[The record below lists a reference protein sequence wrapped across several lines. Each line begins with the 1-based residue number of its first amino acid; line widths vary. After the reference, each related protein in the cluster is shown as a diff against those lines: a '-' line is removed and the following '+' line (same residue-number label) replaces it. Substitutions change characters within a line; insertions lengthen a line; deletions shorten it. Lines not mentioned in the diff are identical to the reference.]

1 MPDKKD
7 LELLILGHTPI
18 LQIESHEEKRALD
31 MLVRI
36 AIANR
41 LPVYQWSVTEGLKR
55 LDIDLGMQRH
65 NAEPADVLG
74 HIKSSSVEGIFVLL
88 DFDPYLSEPTN
99 TRFIKEIAMK
109 FDGSRNKLVFI
120 SHKIEMPMSLNHSVV
135 RFDLS
140 LPNEEALIKIIQEE
154 ARKWQH
160 ESGQKVSLDKKSVL
174 RIVSNL
180 KGLTFKDARRLIRNA
195 IVNDDAITE
204 SDVDEIMQAK
214 YRLLNRDD
222 VISFEYD
229 TARFGD
235 VGGMSRL
242 KQWLHQR
249 EKVFHGQGRQ
259 DEVDSPKG
267 LLLLGV
273 QGCGKSLAAKAVAGI
288 WKVPLLRFDFA
299 ALYDKYIGES
309 EKNLR
314 TTLKTAE
321 LMAPCVLWI
330 DEIEKGIS
338 GGNDDG
344 TSRRILGALLT
355 WLAENRARVFVVATA
370 NNIEAL
376 PPELIRKGR
385 LDEIFFV
392 DLPREDIRK
401 QIFYIHLQ
409 KRKVA
414 VDDINMDEVARAC
427 DGFSG
432 AEIEQVIVSALYAV
446 RAGDAEMNTRYLLDE
461 IAATR
466 PLSVVMDEKINELR
480 QWAAHR
486 TVPVD

>member
-31 MLVRI
+31 LLVRI
-36 AIANR
+36 AVANR

-55 LDIDLGMQRH
+55 LDIDLGTQRH

-140 LPNEEALIKIIQEE
+140 LPNEEALIKIIREE
-154 ARKWQH
+154 ALKWQR
-160 ESGQKVSLDKKSVL
+160 ESGQKVSLDKKSML

-249 EKVFHGQGRQ
+249 GKVFHGQGRQ
-259 DEVDSPKG
+259 HEVDSPKG

-314 TTLKTAE
+314 ATLKTAE

-355 WLAENRARVFVVATA
+355 WLAENKTRVFVVATA
-370 NNIEAL
+370 NNIDAL

-392 DLPREDIRK
+392 DLPREDVRK
-401 QIFYIHLQ
+401 QIFYIHLE

-414 VDDINMDEVARAC
+414 IEDINMDEVARAC

-446 RAGDAEMNTRYLLDE
+446 RAGDAEMNTRHLLDE

-466 PLSVVMDEKINELR
+466 PLSVVMDEKITQLR

>member
-36 AIANR
+36 AVANR

-55 LDIDLGMQRH
+55 LDIDLGTQRH

-109 FDGSRNKLVFI
+109 FDGTRNKLVFI

-140 LPNEEALIKIIQEE
+140 LPDEEALIKIIQEE
-154 ARKWQH
+154 ARKWQQ
-160 ESGQKVSLDKKSVL
+160 ESGQKVSLDKQSVL

-314 TTLKTAE
+314 ASLKTAE

-355 WLAENRARVFVVATA
+355 WLAENKTRVFVVATA

-392 DLPREDIRK
+392 DLPKEDIRK
-401 QIFYIHLQ
+401 QIFYIHLE
-409 KRKVA
+409 KRKV
-414 VDDINMDEVARAC
+414 VIDDINMDEVARAC

-446 RAGDAEMNTRYLLDE
+446 RAGDGEMNTRYLLNE

-466 PLSVVMDEKINELR
+466 PLSVVMDEKITQLR

>member
-1 MPDKKD
+1 MPDKND

-55 LDIDLGMQRH
+55 LDIDLGTQRH

-140 LPNEEALIKIIQEE
+140 LPNEEALVKIIQEE
-154 ARKWQH
+154 ARKWQR

-314 TTLKTAE
+314 ATLKTAE

-344 TSRRILGALLT
+344 TSRRILGALL
-355 WLAENRARVFVVATA
+355 
-370 NNIEAL
+370 
-376 PPELIRKGR
+376 
-385 LDEIFFV
+385 
-392 DLPREDIRK
+392 
-401 QIFYIHLQ
+401 
-409 KRKVA
+409 
-414 VDDINMDEVARAC
+414 
-427 DGFSG
+427 
-432 AEIEQVIVSALYAV
+432 
-446 RAGDAEMNTRYLLDE
+446 
-461 IAATR
+461 
-466 PLSVVMDEKINELR
+466 
-480 QWAAHR
+480 
-486 TVPVD
+486 